1 MPNYFQGTIQTLGQM
16 IQDQRRQRMRERSPE
31 YQFAMQKLM
40 TAKKDMLFRDTLRQ
54 KLRNNEFDMSNPG
67 IADFVTAGISGGVQG
82 IAEYQQDRSEA
93 LRKHDRATALA
104 KYRSDLRIGEIE
116 ESGKQARLTRGVE
129 TSHTTHYKGGGAGG
143 GPKPVPTTPLLRGR
157 QPGMIQ
163 FEDLIGQAMRGD
175 ESAYKAFRR
184 RVDSRS
190 AGGGL
195 IPMVGSGLPD
205 AWLEN
210 LEKRSK
216 LGEKNAENILRF
228 IVAEGLLGE

>member
-1 MPNYFQGTIQTLGQM
+1 
-16 IQDQRRQRMRERSPE
+16 
-31 YQFAMQKLM
+31 
-40 TAKKDMLFRDTLRQ
+40 
-54 KLRNNEFDMSNPG
+54 
-67 IADFVTAGISGGVQG
+67 
-82 IAEYQQDRSEA
+82 
-93 LRKHDRATALA
+93 
-104 KYRSDLRIGEIE
+104 
-116 ESGKQARLTRGVE
+116 
-129 TSHTTHYKGGGAGG
+129 
-143 GPKPVPTTPLLRGR
+143 
-157 QPGMIQ
+157 MIQ

-184 RVDSRS
+184 RVDSMS